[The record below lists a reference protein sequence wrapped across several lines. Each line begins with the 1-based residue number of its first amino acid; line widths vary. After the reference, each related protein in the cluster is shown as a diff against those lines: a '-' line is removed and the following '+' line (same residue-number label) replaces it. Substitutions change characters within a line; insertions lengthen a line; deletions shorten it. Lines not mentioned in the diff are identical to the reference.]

1 MNSFISYPN
10 FYKFR
15 LFEIQILLLFA
26 YMGILFIFFPDFI
39 SFFLAFELF
48 SFSTI
53 LLTLFKYNKKSTN
66 IAIIYFFINAISSIF
81 ILLGLFFYYYS
92 FGFSNIISFQYS
104 ILVNEFYINPYYF
117 ILLGLIMKLGSAP
130 FHF

>member
-1 MNSFISYPN
+1 MAPFIILIMNSLISHTY

-15 LFEIQILLLFA
+15 LFEIQILLFFA
-26 YMGILFIFFPDFI
+26 FMGILFIFNTDYI
-39 SFFLAFELF
+39 LFFLAIELF

-53 LLTLFKYNKKSTN
+53 LLTLFKNTHQSTN
-66 IAIIYFFINAISSIF
+66 IAIIYFFINAISSIS
-81 ILLGLFFYYYS
+81 ILLGLFFNYFS
-92 FGFSNIISFQYS
+92 FGISFIFDINSSFS
-104 ILVNEFYINPYYF
+104 IFF

>member
-1 MNSFISYPN
+1 MHELISHTK

-15 LFEIQILLLFA
+15 LFEIQILLFFA
-26 YMGILFIFFPDFI
+26 YLGIIFIFYFDFL

-53 LLTLFKYNKKSTN
+53 LLTLFKYTKNTTN

-81 ILLGLFFYYYS
+81 ILLGLFFYYFS
-92 FGFSNIISFQYS
+92 FGISSFDLTPQYEANIFI
-104 ILVNEFYINPYYF
+104 ILGF
-117 ILLGLIMKLGSAP
+117 IMKLGSAP

>member
-1 MNSFISYPN
+1 MNSLISHTY

-15 LFEIQILLLFA
+15 LFEIQILLFFA
-26 YMGILFIFFPDFI
+26 YMGILFIFNSDFI

-53 LLTLFKYNKKSTN
+53 LLTLYKYTHKSTN

-81 ILLGLFFYYYS
+81 ILLGLFFYFYS
-92 FGFSNIISFQYS
+92 FGISSIPFISFIPS
-104 ILVNEFYINPYYF
+104 SSCEADLHVYF
-117 ILLGLIMKLGSAP
+117 IFLGLIMKLGSAP